1 MPVSS
6 GAPRSKTLFDPA
18 DRHELLVRVRSLDA
32 DRKPLWGKMTA
43 AQMLAHCQVA
53 LKLASGE
60 LRLKRAFI
68 GVLFGRIAKK
78 QLLAPE
84 DFGRNLPTAPEFRI
98 TDARDFAREK
108 QQLIEAIERFA
119 AAGPAGLTKEPH
131 PFFGALTQAETEA
144 LIWKHLDHH
153 LRQFGCT

>member
-1 MPVSS
+1 VNTKS
-6 GAPRSKTLFDPA
+6 LFHAEDKEDILRRFRALEPNTRPA
-18 DRHELLVRVRSLDA
+18 
-32 DRKPLWGKMTA
+32 WGKMTA

-53 LKLASGE
+53 FRLASGE

-68 GVLFGRIAKK
+68 GILFGRIAKK
-78 QLLAPE
+78 QLLAPK

-98 TDARDFAREK
+98 TGARDFAREK

-131 PFFGALTQAETEA
+131 PFFGALTQAESEA
-144 LIWKHLDHH
+144 LMWKHLDHH
-153 LRQFGCT
+153 LRQFGCA